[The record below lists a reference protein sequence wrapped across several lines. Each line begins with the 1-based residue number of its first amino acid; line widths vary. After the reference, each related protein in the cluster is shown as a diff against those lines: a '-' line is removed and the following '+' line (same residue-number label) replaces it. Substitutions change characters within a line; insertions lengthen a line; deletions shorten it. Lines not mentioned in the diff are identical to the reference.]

1 MKIVT
6 SLLPVA
12 MVVSS
17 IIISCENKEDK
28 KKESDHSMHDMHGNS
43 GSASNYA
50 DSVNNGLITNDS
62 LMGSPERTAM
72 NTIGGAHVHI
82 EYHSPGVKNR
92 IVWGGL
98 VPYNQVWVTGAHSAT
113 SIQLSKPIQI
123 GETKVDKGTYAIF
136 TIPGE
141 KEWIFILN
149 KNYEQHLTDDYKD
162 SLDVV
167 RITVKPVSNDMTQ
180 RLTYEVNKIDDTN
193 GNIVMRWEKI
203 KIEVPFKSIP

>member
-1 MKIVT
+1 MKKR
-6 SLLPVA
+6 LLKIKMA
-12 MVVSS
+12 FLGLLILSA
-17 IIISCENKEDK
+17 CAEDTQ

-43 GSASNYA
+43 GSAFNYA
-50 DSVNNGLITNDS
+50 DSINSGLIANDT
-62 LMGSPERTAM
+62 LKGSPERTAM

-82 EYHSPGVKNR
+82 AYHSPGVKNR

-149 KNYEQHLTDDYKD
+149 KNYEQHLADDYKD

-167 RITVKPVSNDMTQ
+167 RLTVKPITADLTQ
-180 RLTYEVNKIDDTN
+180 RLTYEVNKVDDTN
-193 GNIVMRWEKI
+193 GNIVIRWEKI
-203 KIEVPFKSIP
+203 KIEVPFRAAQ

>member
-1 MKIVT
+1 MKKQLLKIKMAIVVLMIL
-6 SLLPVA
+6 SA
-12 MVVSS
+12 
-17 IIISCENKEDK
+17 CGEDGT
-28 KKESDHSMHDMHGNS
+28 KKEAAHSKHNSHGNS

-50 DSVNNGLITNDS
+50 DSVNNGLIANDT
-62 LMGSPERTAM
+62 LKGSPERTAM

-141 KEWIFILN
+141 KDWIFILN
-149 KNYEQHLTDDYKD
+149 KNYEQHLADDYKD

-167 RITVKPVSNDMTQ
+167 RLTVKPVSVDLTQ
-180 RLTYEVNKIDDTN
+180 RLTYEVNKVDEAN
-193 GNIVMRWEKI
+193 GLIVMRWEKI
-203 KIEVPFKSIP
+203 KIEVPFTTVR

>member
-1 MKIVT
+1 MNFV
-6 SLLPVA
+6 SRLLSMTMA
-12 MVVSS
+12 ISA
-17 IIISCENKEDK
+17 IFISCENKDDK
-28 KKESDHSMHDMHGNS
+28 KTESDHSKHDMHGKS

-50 DSVNNGLITNDS
+50 DSVNNGLIANDT
-62 LMGSPERTAM
+62 LKGSPERTAM

-123 GETKVDKGTYAIF
+123 GETKIDKGTYAIF
-136 TIPGE
+136 TIPGQE
-141 KEWIFILN
+141 EWVFILN

-167 RITVKPVSNDMTQ
+167 RMTVKPISTDLTQ
-180 RLTYEVNKIDDTN
+180 RLTYEVKKVDDTN
-193 GNIVMRWEKI
+193 GIIVMRWEKI

>member
-1 MKIVT
+1 MKNRFLKIQIAVLV
-6 SLLPVA
+6 LLILSA
-12 MVVSS
+12 
-17 IIISCENKEDK
+17 CGEDRP

-50 DSVNNGLITNDS
+50 DSVNNGLIANDT
-62 LMGSPERTAM
+62 LKGSPERTAM

-141 KEWIFILN
+141 KAWVFILN
-149 KNYEQHLTDDYKD
+149 KNYEQHLTDDYTD

-167 RITVKPVSNDMTQ
+167 RLTVKPVSADLTQ
-180 RLTYEVNKIDDTN
+180 RLTYEVNKVDDAN
-193 GNIVMRWEKI
+193 GLIVMRWEKI
-203 KIEVPFKSIP
+203 KIEVPFKTIQ